1 MKVVKFCAFRA
12 KLRIILDECER
23 TNEPVMVESINNQ
36 MVVISKEKY
45 DMMVSS
51 LDNKGKS

>member
-45 DMMVSS
+45 DMMVGS
-51 LDNKGKS
+51 LDNKGKL